1 MSIIRKSL
9 AAVSASGLLVLGIA
23 TFANPIP
30 RAQQSEPGKQS
41 QQQPLKSVAGK
52 VASIESGGKT
62 FKLTV
67 SGENEKT
74 MDFVL
79 DKNTKVE
86 GQVHEGTA
94 VTVEYQAMENGQN
107 LAVSVTAE
115 A

>member
-1 MSIIRKSL
+1 MSIIRKSIVTATVSSMLLLGL
-9 AAVSASGLLVLGIA
+9 AAY
-23 TFANPIP
+23 ANPNKYP
-30 RAQQSEPGKQS
+30 HQSEPGKQS
-41 QQQPLKSVAGK
+41 QQQAVKSVAGK
-52 VASIESGGKT
+52 VAAIESGGKAFT
-62 FKLTV
+62 LAV

-79 DKNTKVE
+79 DKNTKVQ
-86 GQVHEGTA
+86 GQVRQGSA

>member
-1 MSIIRKSL
+1 MSITRKSL
-9 AAVSASGLLVLGIA
+9 AAVSVSGLMFLGMA
-23 TFANPIP
+23 AFANPIP
-30 RAQQSEPGKQS
+30 YTHQSDPGKQS
-41 QQQPLKSVAGK
+41 QQKALKSVAGK

-62 FKLTV
+62 FTLAV

-74 MDFVL
+74 MDFVI

-107 LAVSVTAE
+107 LAMSVTAE

>member
-1 MSIIRKSL
+1 MSIIRKTL
-9 AAVSASGLLVLGIA
+9 GAVSVSGLMFLGMA
-23 TFANPIP
+23 AYANPISYTH
-30 RAQQSEPGKQS
+30 QSEPGKQS
-41 QQQPLKSVAGK
+41 QQQTLKSVAGK
-52 VASIESGGKT
+52 IASIESGGKT
-62 FKLTV
+62 FKLAV

>member
-1 MSIIRKSL
+1 MSIIRKTL
-9 AAVSASGLLVLGIA
+9 GAVSVSGLMLLGMA

-30 RAQQSEPGKQS
+30 YTHQSEPGKQS
-41 QQQPLKSVAGK
+41 QQKALKSVAGK
-52 VASIESGGKT
+52 VASIESEGNT
-62 FKLTV
+62 FTLAV

-74 MDFVL
+74 MDFVI

>member
-1 MSIIRKSL
+1 MSIIRKSF
-9 AAVSASGLLVLGIA
+9 AAVSVSGLMLLGMV

-30 RAQQSEPGKQS
+30 STHQSEPGKQS
-41 QQQPLKSVAGK
+41 QQKALKSVAGK
-52 VASIESGGKT
+52 VAAIESGGKT
-62 FKLTV
+62 FKLAV
-67 SGENEKT
+67 SGEEEKT
-74 MDFVL
+74 MDFVI

>member
-9 AAVSASGLLVLGIA
+9 AAVSVSSLMVLGMA

-30 RAQQSEPGKQS
+30 GARHSESGKQS
-41 QQQPLKSVAGK
+41 QQQALKSVAGK
-52 VASIESGGKT
+52 VATIENGGKT
-62 FKLTV
+62 FKLAV

-79 DKNTKVE
+79 DKNTKIE
-86 GQVHEGTA
+86 GKVHEGTA